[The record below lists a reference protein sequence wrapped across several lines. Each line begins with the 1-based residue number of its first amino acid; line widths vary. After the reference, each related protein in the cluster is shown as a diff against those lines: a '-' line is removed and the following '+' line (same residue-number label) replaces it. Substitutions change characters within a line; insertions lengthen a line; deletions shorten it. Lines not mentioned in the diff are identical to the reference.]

1 MLLSKCRLSNN
12 RLDNFLLSKQT
23 LGNFYLGGTVSGG
36 AHIELIKLAE
46 SEGYG
51 GTIYAIASDGTYLYA
66 GGQTT
71 QKVWKINPSNMSKV
85 AESEG
90 YGGAIY
96 AIAFDGTYLYAG
108 GQTTQKV
115 WKMG

>member
-23 LGNFYLGGTVSGG
+23 LGNFYLDGTVFGG

-46 SEGYG
+46 SADYG
-51 GTIYAIASDGTYLYA
+51 GVIWSLASDGTYLYA

-71 QKVWKINPSNMSKV
+71 QKVWK
-85 AESEG
+85 
-90 YGGAIY
+90 
-96 AIAFDGTYLYAG
+96 
-108 GQTTQKV
+108 
-115 WKMG
+115 MG